1 MTDRRRMSR
10 SPGARPSAARRS
22 RGRAAHRAGL
32 RAESLAALLLRLKG
46 YSILARRLRTR
57 AGEIDLVA
65 RRGRTLVFVE
75 VKARADLADAADAL
89 AMRQRARL
97 ARAAGLFLAARPLL
111 DGMNVR
117 FDVVLVAPRRFPRHL
132 ADAWRP

>member
-1 MTDRRRMSR
+1 V
-10 SPGARPSAARRS
+10 ARRS

-32 RAESLAALLLRLKG
+32 RAENLAALLLRLKG

-57 AGEIDLVA
+57 AGEIDLIA